1 MMTYEITKFATPNR
15 IGWSVPVHVDVLR
28 AAVKR
33 RIEQLQR
40 QAQLDQDAIESAAK
54 EKKRT
59 LRDLQEHKEEEL
71 LEMKAFLRLFLLA
84 KPDAMFEVTADD
96 AQFFQLT

>member
-1 MMTYEITKFATPNR
+1 MTYEIAKFATPNR

-33 RIEQLQR
+33 RIEQL
-40 QAQLDQDAIESAAK
+40 ALDTAKARATHNDA
-54 EKKRT
+54 
-59 LRDLQEHKEEEL
+59 DLELAEEQI

-84 KPDAMFEVTADD
+84 KPDTVFEVTADD
-96 AQFFQLT
+96 ALFFQLT